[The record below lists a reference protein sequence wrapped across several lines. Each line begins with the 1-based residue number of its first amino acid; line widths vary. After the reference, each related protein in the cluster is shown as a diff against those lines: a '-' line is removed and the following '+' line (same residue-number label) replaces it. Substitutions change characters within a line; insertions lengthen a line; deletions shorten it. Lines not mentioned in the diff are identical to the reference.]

1 MSSSDNQPIYAV
13 NDHVT
18 NDAGFSGG
26 GRCILDDGGTV
37 ICQFSRMQAAL
48 AATAGDPALR
58 LVRHEDLSRAE
69 QKRAREALFQ

>member
-1 MSSSDNQPIYAV
+1 MSSDSQVIYVV

-26 GRCILDDGGTV
+26 GRCTLGDGGTV
-37 ICQFSRMQAAL
+37 ICQFDRMQAAL

-69 QKRAREALFQ
+69 QRRVEQALLQ

>member
-1 MSSSDNQPIYAV
+1 MPSNDQPIYAV

-26 GRCILDDGGTV
+26 GRCRLDDGGTV
-37 ICQFSRMQAAL
+37 ICQFDRMQAAL

-69 QKRAREALFQ
+69 QRRVEQALLQ

>member
-1 MSSSDNQPIYAV
+1 MPSDDQIIYVV

-18 NDAGFSGG
+18 NDAAPLGDGH
-26 GRCILDDGGTV
+26 CTLNDGGTV
-37 ICQFSRMQAAL
+37 ICQFDRMQAAL

-69 QKRAREALFQ
+69 QRRVEQALLQ